1 MALSGHTTQRRM
13 HTPSPSSV
21 AEFAPHFRS
30 ARVQPTD
37 ATGMHAIQRLRF
49 DVYCLERA
57 FLPPTDYP
65 DQLESDLHD
74 ATAAHFAA
82 FNLEAELVGC
92 VRLLRPDARQH
103 LPFQSRCPGLLPGVQ
118 MPPAAQSAEISRL
131 MVRKDYRRRRGDLLA
146 GVTAPEEAPSATAER
161 RSPTP
166 QIMLSLY
173 REMFRYSL
181 DTGLRYWFAAMERP
195 LARALA
201 HMGFAFKQ
209 VGAEGDYFGP
219 VAPYLADLQELKARV
234 GALNPDLL
242 RWLHLRVPAA
252 G

>member
-1 MALSGHTTQRRM
+1 MSIPPRPA
-13 HTPSPSSV
+13 V
-21 AEFAPHFRS
+21 DFAPRFHS
-30 ARVQPTD
+30 AQV
-37 ATGMHAIQRLRF
+37 HAADKSLMNALHRLRF
-49 DVYCLERA
+49 EVYCRERA
-57 FLPPTDYP
+57 FLPEADYP
-65 DQLESDLHD
+65 DQMESDAHD
-74 ATAAHFAA
+74 ASAAHFVA
-82 FNLEAELVGC
+82 FNGDEEVVGY
-92 VRLLRPDARQH
+92 VRLLRPDHQLQ
-103 LPFQSRCPGLLPGVQ
+103 LPFQTRCTSLLPGLQ
-118 MPPAAQSAEISRL
+118 MPPAAESAEISRL

-146 GVTAPEEAPSATAER
+146 GVAAPKDPTSAADER

-173 REMFRYSL
+173 RAIFAYSL

-209 VGAEGDYFGP
+209 VGAAGDYFGM
-219 VAPYLADLQELKARV
+219 VAPYLADLKDLEARV

-242 RWLHLRVPAA
+242 RWLHARAPLT